1 VRPFLLKLGATA
13 LTLGTTAVSALYVT
27 AHLKNPS
34 APLQPTVLASQQG
47 GALNGVTIT
56 PGVRQGDV
64 QPVTSTYA
72 S

>member
-1 VRPFLLKLGATA
+1 MRSLLLKFGATV
-13 LTLGTTAVSALYVT
+13 LTLGTTLAAAMYVT

-34 APLQPTVLASQQG
+34 APLQPTVLASQPG
-47 GALNGVTIT
+47 TAGAPVT
-56 PGVRQGDV
+56 PGIRQTDI

>member
-1 VRPFLLKLGATA
+1 VRPFLLKLGATV
-13 LTLGTTAVSALYVT
+13 LTLGTTLAAAVYVT

-34 APLQPTVLASQQG
+34 APLQPTVLASQG
-47 GALNGVTIT
+47 GQVGGVSIT

>member
-1 VRPFLLKLGATA
+1 MRPFLLKLGATA

-47 GALNGVTIT
+47 GEVGGVTIT

>member
-1 VRPFLLKLGATA
+1 MRSFLLKLAATA
-13 LTLGTTAVSALYVT
+13 LTLGTTVASALYVT
-27 AHLKNPS
+27 AHMKNPS

-47 GALNGVTIT
+47 EVVGGVTIT
-56 PGVRQGDV
+56 PGVRQSDV

>member
-1 VRPFLLKLGATA
+1 MRSFLLKLGATV
-13 LTLGTTAVSALYVT
+13 LTLGTTAASAMYVT

-34 APLQPTVLASQQG
+34 APLQPAVLAAQQG
-47 GALNGVTIT
+47 SVGAVTIT

>member
-1 VRPFLLKLGATA
+1 MRSVLLKLGATV
-13 LTLGTTAVSALYVT
+13 LTLTTTAAAAIYVT

-34 APLQPTVLASQQG
+34 APLQPAVLVSQREDWAG
-47 GALNGVTIT
+47 GLTIT
-56 PGVRQGDV
+56 PGVRQGNV

>member
-1 VRPFLLKLGATA
+1 MRPFLLKLGATA
-13 LTLGTTAVSALYVT
+13 LTLG
-27 AHLKNPS
+27 
-34 APLQPTVLASQQG
+34 
-47 GALNGVTIT
+47 GVTIT

>member
-1 VRPFLLKLGATA
+1 MRSTLLKLGATV
-13 LTLGTTAVSALYVT
+13 LTLGATVASAVYVT

-34 APLQPTVLASQQG
+34 APLQPSVLASQQSSVV
-47 GALNGVTIT
+47 GAVTIT
-56 PGVRQGDV
+56 PGVRQTDV